1 MTTVASRTSRTSRT
15 SRRKSLRVL
24 GWVAAAI
31 VTVVVLALIALVFI
45 LPVAA
50 GGTARSVRTGSMA
63 PALPVGSLI
72 IDRPVSPTAL
82 DVGDIATYRENDDG
96 VTRYV
101 THRVVGVAGPSSALR
116 FTFRGD
122 ANSTADP
129 RSVPAAA
136 VVGKVWL
143 HVPYVGSIADRLTN
157 VRWVLVGLG
166 VLALGSYS
174 AWQIAGGLRERQEDS
189 S

>member
-1 MTTVASRTSRTSRT
+1 MTTVAPARA
-15 SRRKSLRVL
+15 SRRRSLRVL
-24 GWVAAAI
+24 GWVSAALLTGVLLAL
-31 VTVVVLALIALVFI
+31 VVLVFL

-50 GGTARSVRTGSMA
+50 GGTARSVRSGSMA

-82 DVGDIATYRENDDG
+82 HVGDIATYREHADG

-101 THRVVGVAGPSSALR
+101 THRVVGVAGPPSALL

-129 RSVPAAA
+129 RPVPAAS

-143 HVPYVGSIADRLTN
+143 HVPYVGSVADRLTN
-157 VRWVLVGLG
+157 VRWMLVGLG
-166 VLALGSYS
+166 VVALGSYS
-174 AWQIAGGLRERQEDS
+174 AWQIAGGLQERREDS